1 VINVSVDEEVIK
13 NLKRSREIVGELEE
27 VLVTPDGEVIDGKHR
42 LKAYPG
48 WKTRTVDINRKD
60 ALILK
65 LHKNY
70 RRSVSKQE
78 TKQLLLELAQTL
90 EKEGTPPEQISQQV
104 VKLSPYSETY
114 TLSLLPKKYKQ
125 QKKAEAGQ
133 KATKATYKV
142 LFEEPKPEKTEEKP
156 KEERKL
162 QCPVCG
168 TLLTMG
174 KDGLLHP
181 A

>member
-1 VINVSVDEEVIK
+1 MSEEHDKEVVEGLRK
-13 NLKRSREIVGELEE
+13 SRELVGELEP
-27 VLVTPDGEVIDGKHR
+27 VYMTPSGEVIDGGHR

-48 WKTRTVDINRKD
+48 WRTQILDVSHKD
-60 ALILK
+60 ALILR

-70 RRSVSKQE
+70 RRAVSKDE
-78 TKQLLLELAQTL
+78 TRQLLLELAQTL
-90 EKEGTPPEQISQQV
+90 EKEGVPPEQIAQEI

-125 QKKAEAGQ
+125 PKKAEAGE
-133 KATKATYKV
+133 KAVKSTYK
-142 LFEEPKPEKTEEKP
+142 LLYPEKPKTEKTTTEEK
-156 KEERKL
+156 KQIL
-162 QCPVCG
+162 QCPICG
-168 TLLTMG
+168 AILSLG